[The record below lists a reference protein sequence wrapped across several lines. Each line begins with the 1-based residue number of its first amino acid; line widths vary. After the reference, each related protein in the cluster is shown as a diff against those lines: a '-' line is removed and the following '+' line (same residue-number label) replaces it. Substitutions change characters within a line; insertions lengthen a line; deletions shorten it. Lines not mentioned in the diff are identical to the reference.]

1 MEIIIML
8 VQSGIALLGKLSTF
22 QNVLSKKKVQKKN
35 KKKLK
40 KKEFKNACG
49 NHEIYE
55 IRRYKRTYSIKGQI
69 PSAFVHQ
76 LSLLRTLSDQD
87 QKCTSR
93 RYWQVEVRYLCRLST
108 GKGQNGNSY
117 IKTTCITIKNNS
129 CPFLYSLSNP
139 CLPSDLT
146 GYIKLDRGV

>member
-22 QNVLSKKKVQKKN
+22 QKVLSKKKCIEKN
-35 KKKLK
+35 KI

-55 IRRYKRTYSIKGQI
+55 IRRYKRTFSRKGQI

-93 RYWQVEVRYLCRLST
+93 RYWKVEVRYLCRLST

-129 CPFLYSLSNP
+129 CPFLYSLST
-139 CLPSDLT
+139 PSTL
-146 GYIKLDRGV
+146 